1 MTQRPDPNDTA
12 DINATP
18 GEFHWLRHLQDEW
31 LLLVFVLLALLLAAL
46 DPRPASD
53 YQRWLQWPTLAGLL
67 GLLIAIQ
74 GIRDSGLVQHAAVA
88 LMQRTHSLRLL
99 GLLLVAATALL
110 SMVLTN
116 DVSLFLI
123 VPLTV
128 VIGGISNLPTL
139 RMVVLEALAVN
150 AGSTLSPIGN
160 PQNLLLWQHSG
171 LSFMQFAGAMLP
183 TAVVMLLLVIAFTT
197 LVLPAGRI
205 ELTKGNVGAA
215 IVSRRLGLWS
225 ALALVAMVL
234 AMEYGHAPL
243 GAASLLLLFTLLAR
257 SSVRRI
263 DWLLLLTFAAIFV
276 GLGHFAELPLV
287 QHGLDHLDLHQPLM
301 LFGSGIVAAQLIS
314 NVPAT
319 VLLLERAPDTIAL
332 AIAVNVGGFGVAI
345 GSLANLIALRLA
357 RQPHGLRM
365 MHSMSVPF
373 LLLCAPLVYLVSRWL
388 A

>member
-1 MTQRPDPNDTA
+1 MTPHRDSNGTAAIRPAPDKPSWS
-12 DINATP
+12 
-18 GEFHWLRHLQDEW
+18 EHLQNEW
-31 LLLVFVLLALLLAAL
+31 LLLVFVLLAVLLAAL
-46 DPRPASD
+46 DPRPARD

-74 GIRDSGLVQHAAVA
+74 GIRDSGLVQQAALG

-123 VPLTV
+123 VPLTI
-128 VIGGISNLPTL
+128 VIGGLSNLPVL

-150 AGSTLSPIGN
+150 AGATLSPIGN

-171 LSFMQFAGAMLP
+171 LSFAQFALAMLP
-183 TAVVMLLLVIAFTT
+183 TAAVMLTLVVAFTWIW
-197 LVLPAGRI
+197 LPNHKVELSNGR
-205 ELTKGNVGAA
+205 LDTAVS
-215 IVSRRLGLWS
+215 SRRLGLWS
-225 ALALVAMVL
+225 TLALIAMVL
-234 AMEYGHAPL
+234 AMEYGHAAV
-243 GAASLLLLFTLLAR
+243 GAAILLLLFTLLAR

-276 GLGHFAELPLV
+276 GLGHFAELSLV
-287 QHGLDHLDLHQPLM
+287 QHGLDQLDLKQPLM
-301 LFGSGIVAAQLIS
+301 LFASGVVAAQLIS

-332 AIAVNVGGFGVAI
+332 AIAVNVGGFGLAI

-357 RQPHGLRM
+357 RQPHGLRE
-365 MHSMSVPF
+365 MHKMSIPF
-373 LLLCAPLVYLVSRWL
+373 LLLCAPLVYLVARWWG
-388 A
+388 